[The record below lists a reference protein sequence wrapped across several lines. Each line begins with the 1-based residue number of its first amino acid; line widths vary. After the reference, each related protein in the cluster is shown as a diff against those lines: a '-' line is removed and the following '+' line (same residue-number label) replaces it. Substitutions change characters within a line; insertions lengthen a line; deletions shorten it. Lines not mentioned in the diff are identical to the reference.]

1 MRNKDTEEGKKGCV
15 MKNKHG
21 KKSRK
26 IWQKQNEKQN
36 LVTGKKSK

>member
-15 MKNKHG
+15 MKNKYG

-26 IWQKQNEKQN
+26 IY
-36 LVTGKKSK
+36 GKNRMKNKRW